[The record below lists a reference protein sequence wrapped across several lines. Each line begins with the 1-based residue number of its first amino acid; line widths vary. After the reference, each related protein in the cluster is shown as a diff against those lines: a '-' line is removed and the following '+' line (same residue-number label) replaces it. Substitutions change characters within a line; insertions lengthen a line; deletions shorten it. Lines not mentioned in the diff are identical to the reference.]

1 MSIIISVKEAL
12 RSPGERFEFT
22 LTQPLEPV
30 DYLGEVKFSDANIK
44 GYYIADN
51 DRVRFFGKI
60 ELVATFACDRC
71 LKEFDQEFTFDF
83 SEVYSFDNEEELFKI
98 NYNFTVDFQPLLND
112 TVISSLPITR
122 LCKEDCKGLCFIC
135 GIDKNFS
142 SCSCSEEVAEE
153 NNPFSALKGL
163 VD

>member
-1 MSIIISVKEAL
+1 MSIIISVKDAL
-12 RSPGERFEFT
+12 RSPGERFELA
-22 LTQPLEPV
+22 LTQQLESV
-30 DYLGEVKFSDANIK
+30 DYMGEVSFSEASIN

-51 DRVRFFGKI
+51 DRVRFFGTI
-60 ELVATFACDRC
+60 NLVATFACDRC
-71 LKEFDQEFTFDF
+71 LKEFDQEFSFEF
-83 SEVYSFDNEEELFKI
+83 NEVYSFDNEEELFKI
-98 NYNFTVDFQPLLND
+98 NHNFTVDFQPLLND

>member
-1 MSIIISVKEAL
+1 MSIIVSVKDAL
-12 RSPGERFEFT
+12 RSQGERFE
-22 LTQPLEPV
+22 LALEYALEPV
-30 DYLGEVKFSDANIK
+30 DYMGRVAFSPAKIK

-51 DRVRFFGKI
+51 DRVRFYGKI

-71 LKEFDQEFTFDF
+71 LKEFDQTFSFDF
-83 SEVYSFDNEEELFKI
+83 NEVYSFNSEEELFKI
-98 NYNFTVDFQPLLND
+98 NHNFTVDFQPLLND

-142 SCSCSEEVAEE
+142 SCSCGEEKLDDD
-153 NNPFSALKGL
+153 NPFSALKGL